1 MLTPPQIVCPELPAI
16 ETAELNA
23 VIQAFRAAPA
33 CKLRQSWLVEPR
45 WDFASATVRAG
56 WREDSLQLL
65 AELHDA
71 DIFTFARQPNERLW
85 ELGDTLEIFLRPAG
99 QSAYAEFQ
107 VAPNNQR
114 LQLQFANAAFA
125 AETRK
130 SGAFAS
136 ALVRELSFQSSTWV
150 RPDLGCWY
158 ALLEIPASS
167 VSDNPHPLPGSE
179 WHFSF
184 CRYDYTRGCPEP
196 VISSTS
202 AHSRPDFHRQ
212 EEWGAMRFTPRQ
224 PIYET
229 VNFDNFAGQPG

>member
-1 MLTPPQIVCPELPAI
+1 MLPSPQIICPELPAI
-16 ETAELNA
+16 ETTDLNA
-23 VIQAFRAAPA
+23 VIQAFRTAPA
-33 CKLRQSWLVEPR
+33 CKLRQSWLAETGPG
-45 WDFASATVRAG
+45 FAPATVRAG
-56 WREDSLQLL
+56 WREDSLQLM

-99 QSAYAEFQ
+99 QSRYSEFQ

-114 LQLQFANAAFA
+114 LQLRFADAAFA

-130 SGAFAS
+130 NGAFAS
-136 ALVRELSFQSSTWV
+136 ALIHELSFESRTWV

-158 ALLEIPASS
+158 ALVEIPATS
-167 VSDNPHPLPGSE
+167 VSDITNVLPGSE
-179 WHFSF
+179 WLFSC
-184 CRYDYTRGCPEP
+184 CRFDYTRGCPEP

-212 EEWGAMRFTPRQ
+212 EEWGTMRFERRQ
-224 PIYET
+224 PIYEP
-229 VNFDNFAGQPG
+229 VNSAKFASQHG